1 MRFEDMKYDFPK
13 MPEEMRNMIET
24 EVKRQL
30 TVNGQ
35 HPHKGRWAVGKTLAA
50 SIAAVMFLGTTAFAG
65 VSIYR
70 MQREPV
76 GDYGVN
82 VKISETEGSQAD
94 AEGTKTAQ
102 EPFEIP
108 DVKME
113 VGYLPDGMV
122 QTETGKY
129 SFKDNLYKGG
139 VSIVFYRMDT
149 GDGQFEML
157 HGDVLASEDIS
168 VNGHEG
174 VYLQYP
180 HLYEEE
186 TTFDQR
192 IYVAYTDVHYVME
205 MYAASDVTK
214 EEAIKIAEGIRLLP
228 AEGQQDGNYV
238 SALNWSAYLQ
248 SKEDIQSEQ
257 TEFAAR
263 ITATKE
269 EMKNTHAVGE
279 SFSVEKTGIDA
290 YEGLTAKVASVQV
303 ADNISLLDPAYIKEE
318 LRNET
323 DADGKLLPAT
333 IQYIKAGSTEALSEV
348 VKSRQVPQKLVY
360 ATVEY
365 TNTGEKELSDVLFA
379 GDLARMQKEQ
389 GQMRMLT
396 GQSYE
401 EPTDGDTWTMAA
413 NRGLSSFYEMLYYD
427 VRGGGRNNNHI
438 TSIQPGETVTVH
450 MGWIVTEEELEKLY
464 LSLDTFGGGAEFSDS
479 SLDLGYVD
487 LRQQ

>member
-1 MRFEDMKYDFPK
+1 MRFEDMKYDFPE
-13 MPEEMRNMIET
+13 MPEEMRTMIET
-24 EVKRQL
+24 EVKKQL
-30 TVNGQ
+30 TAKDQ
-35 HPHKGRWAVGKTLAA
+35 RPHNKRWAVGKTLAA
-50 SIAAVMFLGTTAFAG
+50 SIAAVMLLGTTAFAG

-70 MQREPV
+70 MQRDPV

-94 AEGTKTAQ
+94 AA
-102 EPFEIP
+102 PFAIP
-108 DVKME
+108 DVEME

-129 SFKDNLYKGG
+129 CFTDNLYKGG
-139 VSIVFYRMDT
+139 VSIIFYRMDT

-192 IYVAYTDVHYVME
+192 IYIAYTDVHYVME
-205 MYAASDVTK
+205 MYIASDVTK
-214 EEAIKIAEGIRLLP
+214 EQAFKIAEGIRLLP
-228 AEGQQDGNYV
+228 AEDQQDENYI
-238 SALNWSAYLQ
+238 SALNWSEYLQ
-248 SKEDIQSEQ
+248 SKEDSQSEQ
-257 TEFAAR
+257 TDFAAR

-279 SFSVEKTGIDA
+279 AFSIEKTGIDA
-290 YEGLTAKVASVQV
+290 YEGLTAKVVSVQV
-303 ADNISLLDPAYIKEE
+303 AEDISLLNPDFTDSE
-318 LRNET
+318 LKDET

-333 IQYIKAGSTEALSEV
+333 IQYIKTGSTETLSEV

-360 ATVEY
+360 ATIEY
-365 TNTGEKELSDVLFA
+365 TNIGEKELTDVLFA

-401 EPTDGDTWTMAA
+401 EPSDGDTWTMAA
-413 NRGLSSFYEMLYYD
+413 NRGLSAFYEMLYYD
-427 VRGGGRNNNHI
+427 IRGGERNNNYI
-438 TSIQPGETVTVH
+438 TSIKPGETVTVH
-450 MGWIVTEEELEKLY
+450 MGWVVTQEELGKLY

-479 SLDLGYVD
+479 SLELGYVD
-487 LRQQ
+487 IRQQ